1 VSVTWLEGEELGP
14 DSRVA
19 MWSKNRYL
27 PCMAKRTTKS
37 RVTAAASIYTTR
49 NSRPGKVKFGSAV
62 ISGAKPNAKL
72 VQANVERSTEA
83 LERVTAKL
91 AKPGVSLRAKKGVP
105 RFSISENEAGVFI
118 RRLDGRT
125 ERGRLVN
132 GVFEVID

>member
-1 VSVTWLEGEELGP
+1 
-14 DSRVA
+14 
-19 MWSKNRYL
+19 M
-27 PCMAKRTTKS
+27 
-37 RVTAAASIYTTR
+37 YTTR
-49 NSRPGKVKFGSAV
+49 SSRPGKVKFGSVV

-83 LERVTAKL
+83 LEQVTAKL
-91 AKPGVSLRAKKGVP
+91 AKPGVSLRPKKGVP
-105 RFSISENEAGVFI
+105 RFSIAENEAGVFI